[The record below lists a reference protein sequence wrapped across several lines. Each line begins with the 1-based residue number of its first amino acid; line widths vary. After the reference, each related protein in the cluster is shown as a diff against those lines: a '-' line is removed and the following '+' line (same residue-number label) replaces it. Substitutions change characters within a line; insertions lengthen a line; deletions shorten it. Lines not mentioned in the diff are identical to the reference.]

1 MNSDVQDLH
10 VLPTTFPTR
19 LACDLCALP
28 CEGRGGLGRGAFGDQ
43 PEPRAPPSSLPLPS
57 QGEGPRQMPQSS
69 TRSGGSGGA
78 SPSSPH
84 TSRHM
89 KYMTPNIT
97 PYSTKIGH
105 ASLRERVCQYVLCSV
120 LALTIKQKK

>member
-19 LACDLCALP
+19 LACDLCSLP

-89 KYMTPNIT
+89 RSEEHTSELQSLMRISYAVFGLTKYIQDELHTT
-97 PYSTKIGH
+97 H
-105 ASLRERVCQYVLCSV
+105 
-120 LALTIKQKK
+120 